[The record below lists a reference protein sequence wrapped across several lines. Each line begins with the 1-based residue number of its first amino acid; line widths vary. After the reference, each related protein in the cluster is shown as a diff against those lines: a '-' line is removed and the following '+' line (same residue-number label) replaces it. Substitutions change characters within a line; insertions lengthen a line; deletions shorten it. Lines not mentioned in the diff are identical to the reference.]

1 MTLTLLSKGKL
12 QFTALLIGAI
22 ATFYAARY
30 LRVVQMANA
39 QVTAAPFFLEL
50 MISQPSP
57 DGTLVPFRRMAL
69 ARRSDG
75 TTVSIE
81 SAGFLHSGQTSRKVT
96 FLDGRSLSIVDALKM
111 KSTWPVQRPE
121 VVAALRARLTS
132 PQKDCMP
139 PSGRGPRLL
148 GMEKLHGEDA
158 AVIQSSEGGYRLT
171 RWAAP
176 RLGCET
182 LQYRSEKVNPDGSLT
197 LQAVGKAVNFTLGEP
212 DSRLFDSG
220 DQYQEALP
228 SAIQSRSLEQAGFE
242 ETPDL
247 KERGGKMD
255 ERYRRR

>member
-1 MTLTLLSKGKL
+1 MQLVWLQLCNLMQLFPRLDKRNSIMTLTLLSKGKL
-12 QFTALLIGAI
+12 QFTALLTGAI

-50 MISQPSP
+50 MISQPGP

-158 AVIQSSEGGYRLT
+158 AVIQSPLDTPVDIIAVTGWLT
-171 RWAAP
+171 SP
-176 RLGCET
+176 G
-182 LQYRSEKVNPDGSLT
+182 QD
-197 LQAVGKAVNFTLGEP
+197 
-212 DSRLFDSG
+212 
-220 DQYQEALP
+220 
-228 SAIQSRSLEQAGFE
+228 
-242 ETPDL
+242 
-247 KERGGKMD
+247 
-255 ERYRRR
+255 